1 MNKQMSRQIKI
12 SNKML
17 LRNIRNKLKV
27 KRLALALYQV
37 T

>member
-1 MNKQMSRQIKI
+1 MSRQIKI
-12 SNKML
+12 SNKIL
-17 LRNIRNKLKV
+17 LRHIRNKLKA